1 MVVVQF
7 NVYGPNSPFKLLSG
21 FCIKY
26 KILMLFWFFH
36 GSDNGNGGCF
46 PPVSTCPH
54 EDSLRTP
61 LKKTVPT
68 SRSSP
73 LGVSR
78 VTNNKRISPKNTDK
92 TSSTPMSKLERQKSS
107 NWNVEIA
114 VSNSPTSKLDS
125 ENNAVGDGS
134 ENLDFQ
140 GNGTSGN
147 SLFNAKR
154 VIYNNVRDEKVNK
167 SSNLR
172 SGSRVVPFEEH
183 GDIQEHENRDS
194 DVTVGSSSEETFGSH
209 KDFEDI
215 SLIRDQL
222 RQIENQQS
230 SLLNLLQVCM
240 FFLSISI

>member
-1 MVVVQF
+1 MS
-7 NVYGPNSPFKLLSG
+7 Y
-21 FCIKY
+21 
-26 KILMLFWFFH
+26 

-68 SRSSP
+68 GRSSP

-78 VTNNKRISPKNTDK
+78 VTNNNKKVSPRSTDK
-92 TSSTPMSKLERQKSS
+92 TSSTPISKLERQKSS
-107 NWNVEIA
+107 DWSVEIA
-114 VSNSPTSKLDS
+114 VSNSPSSKFAS
-125 ENNAVGDGS
+125 ENNAAGS
-134 ENLDFQ
+134 
-140 GNGTSGN
+140 GSGN
-147 SLFNAKR
+147 IGTIGNSHLNAKR
-154 VIYNNVRDEKVNK
+154 ALYNDMRDEKVNK
-167 SSNLR
+167 FSNLR
-172 SGSRVVPFEEH
+172 SGSRVVPFE
-183 GDIQEHENRDS
+183 EHENRDS

-230 SLLNLLQVCM
+230 SLLNLLQV
-240 FFLSISI
+240 